1 MDRYVQEECI
11 SGWIMNREVFL
22 FTLKFS
28 DYLNNLGACE
38 GHINLLKAAV
48 SLKCGIINKFL
59 LVTYSDELSLI
70 IGQRLKIN
78 VHTVFQN

>member
-38 GHINLLKAAV
+38 GHINLLKVTV
-48 SLKCGIINKFL
+48 SLNVAL
-59 LVTYSDELSLI
+59 LISFYW
-70 IGQRLKIN
+70 
-78 VHTVFQN
+78 